1 METVLLVAERTK
13 CDELERLIG
22 PSDHAFIR
30 AQSAR
35 DARMRIL
42 DLQLS
47 LVVVDALFAGSAAK
61 DTAIFAAEQG
71 IDTLVVAPESILG
84 HVADIMR
91 RHGVHVA
98 CADRSCIYAVLNS
111 IEVARGNVS
120 RLEEKNRKL
129 LSRLGNEKLLCEA
142 KCLLAARRGMSEA
155 QAHEY
160 IEKRAMDRRIGL
172 TDAARGVVREL
183 S

>member
-1 METVLLVAERTK
+1 
-13 CDELERLIG
+13 
-22 PSDHAFIR
+22 
-30 AQSAR
+30 
-35 DARMRIL
+35 MRIL

-98 CADRSCIYAVLNS
+98 CADRACIYAVLNS

-120 RLEEKNRKL
+120 RLEE
-129 LSRLGNEKLLCEA
+129 SRLGNEKLLCEA

-160 IEKRAMDRRIGL
+160 IEKRAMDRRISL

>member
-22 PSDHAFIR
+22 PSGHAFIR

-47 LVVVDALFAGSAAK
+47 LVAGSAAK

>member
-22 PSDHAFIR
+22 PSGHTFIR

-98 CADRSCIYAVLNS
+98 CADRACIYAVLNS

-129 LSRLGNEKLLCEA
+129 LSR
-142 KCLLAARRGMSEA
+142 AARRGMSEA

-160 IEKRAMDRRIGL
+160 IEKRAMDRRISL